1 MSRSTR
7 SRRAQHRTDTTT
19 TAADAVDPDTPL
31 EEMTLAPV
39 VMKQRDT
46 QQGSMV
52 AVCDEHDLGKTF
64 STDHDRVSLTANH
77 DYYGTTVVD
86 PETVLA
92 ELRRASNANLVG
104 NTAVKLGMKAGLITP
119 ENVID
124 FGTSKHAQFMSL

>member
-7 SRRAQHRTDTTT
+7 SRRAKPRTDTTT

-31 EEMTLAPV
+31 EEMMLAPV

-64 STDHDRVSLTANH
+64 STDRVSLTANH

-92 ELRRASNANLVG
+92 ELQRASNANLVG
-104 NTAVKLGMKAGLITP
+104 NSAVKLGMKAGLITP